1 MFDNQG
7 ETSQD
12 NPPSAEKLG
21 AEKHV
26 AEKQLENFRSDLLV
40 LAQGQ
45 IPRELRHRMDASD
58 VVQETLMEA
67 HQKRDQFR
75 GENERELGGWL
86 RTMLNYNLIDAIRSE
101 KRGKRDARREI
112 AQPLENS
119 ALRLADLFVADD
131 TSPSQGLDRDE
142 RAARVSAAIQKLP
155 EMQRK
160 AVIMRYCD
168 GESLAAI
175 AKSVDKSPVAAAGL
189 VKRGL
194 AGLRKLLV
202 ESQA

>member
-1 MFDNQG
+1 MPENQG
-7 ETSQD
+7 ET
-12 NPPSAEKLG
+12 PSEAG
-21 AEKHV
+21 KH
-26 AEKQLENFRSDLLV
+26 LEQYRSDLLV

-67 HQKRDQFR
+67 YQKRDQFR
-75 GENERELGGWL
+75 GDKERELGGWL
-86 RTMLNYNLIDAIRSE
+86 RTMLNYNLIDAIRSV
-101 KRGKRDARREI
+101 KRGKRDPRREM

-131 TSPSQGLDRDE
+131 TSPSQGLDRSE
-142 RAARVSAAIQKLP
+142 RAARVAAAIQKLP

-160 AVIMRYCD
+160 AIVMRYCD

-175 AKSVDKSPVAAAGL
+175 AESVEKTPVAAAGL

-202 ESQA
+202 ESQL